1 MSSEVVVI
9 GGGLIGSSTALHLA
23 LRGKTVTV
31 VEKATPGR
39 HASGVNA
46 GGLRRLNRNPAEIP
60 LAVEAAEM
68 WRRISDL
75 VGSDC
80 DVKLSGQVR
89 VAETADDWSKLEQR
103 AALVR
108 SLGFEHEQLIDRDR
122 LYQLVPALAPHC
134 VGALYTEGDGFA
146 RPYHTLTAF
155 RLKAQHLGVRYR
167 TGCRVNGVDRSGEHW
182 RLDTT
187 QGTIV
192 APILINCAGAWAGHI
207 CAEIGEPVPLTSG
220 APMMMVTERL
230 PPFLDPVVGAA
241 SRKLSFK
248 QMQNGTVLIGGA
260 HLAKHDLAAESTEID
275 FSALAESSR
284 TVLELFPRMANVRIV
299 RTWAGLEAFMPDQ
312 IPVIGPSSQAD
323 DVFHAFGFSAHGFH
337 LSPVVGR
344 IMADLVVDG
353 RSSLPIEPF
362 SIERFTPTGA
372 DEVDDTGANADA
384 AASVRT
390 GAGN

>member
-1 MSSEVVVI
+1 MNAEVVVI
-9 GGGLIGSSTALHLA
+9 GGGLVGSSTALQLA
-23 LRGKTVTV
+23 LRGMRVTV
-31 VEKATPGR
+31 VEKSTPGR

-46 GGLRRLNRNPAEIP
+46 GGLRRLNRHPAEIP

-68 WRRISDL
+68 WRHIADL

-80 DVKLSGQVR
+80 DVRLSGQVR
-89 VAETADDWSKLEQR
+89 VAENADDWRKLEQR

-108 SLGFEHEQLIDRDR
+108 SLGFEHEQLIDRDM
-122 LYQLVPALAPHC
+122 LYRLVPALAPHC

-146 RPYHTLTAF
+146 RPYHALTAF

-167 TGCRVNGVDRSGEHW
+167 RGCRVTGIDRAGQHW
-182 RLDTT
+182 RLETT
-187 QGTIV
+187 QGTID
-192 APILINCAGAWAGHI
+192 ARILVNCAGAWAGQI
-207 CAEIGEPVPLTSG
+207 CAELGEPVPLTSG

-248 QMQNGTVLIGGA
+248 QMQNGTMLIGGG
-260 HLAKHDLAAESTEID
+260 HLAKHDLATETTEID

-284 TVLELFPRMANVRIV
+284 TVLDLFPRMARVRIV

-312 IPVIGPSSQAD
+312 IPVIGPSSQTT

-344 IMADLVVDG
+344 IMAELVVEG
-353 RSSLPIEPF
+353 RSSLPIAPF
-362 SIERFTPTGA
+362 SIERFLSTST
-372 DEVDDTGANADA
+372 DNHREVNSHA
-384 AASVRT
+384 
-390 GAGN
+390 